1 MPLIRWT
8 TNMSVGLTELDD
20 DHRTLIKII
29 NHLNANIGE
38 AMRPETVRQCLLAL
52 RRYAEFH
59 FAREER
65 VLVACNFPGIEV
77 QKDEHRDFIAR
88 IQEVTQRFDA
98 DPEDASTVINDELL
112 SYLREWLSHHI
123 MIEDMA
129 YRPYVESS
137 LVAKDVA
144 KRFKAVEVSW
154 SL

>member
-8 TNMSVGLTELDD
+8 TDMSVGLTELDD

-29 NHLNANIGE
+29 NHLNANVGQS
-38 AMRPETVRQCLLAL
+38 MQRETVRQCLLAL

-65 VLVACNFPGIEV
+65 VLIACNFPGIDV
-77 QKDEHRDFIAR
+77 QKTEHRDFIQR

-98 DPEDASTVINDELL
+98 DPEAASTVVNDELL
-112 SYLREWLSHHI
+112 GFLRDWLNHHI
-123 MIEDMA
+123 LIEDMA
-129 YRPYVESS
+129 YRPFVENSA
-137 LVAKDVA
+137 VAKDVA
-144 KRFKAVEVSW
+144 KRFKGVEVSW